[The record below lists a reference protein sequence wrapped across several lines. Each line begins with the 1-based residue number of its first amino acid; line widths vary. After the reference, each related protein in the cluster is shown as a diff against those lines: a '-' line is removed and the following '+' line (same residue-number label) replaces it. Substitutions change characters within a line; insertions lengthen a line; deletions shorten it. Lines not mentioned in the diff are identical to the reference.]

1 MLFSS
6 SWRTV
11 ILQLLLLSASIDAS
25 TTTTAATSSISSDPY
40 SSRGLEET
48 TPTSSITATTT
59 TAPAPAP
66 ASPVVNSTATCQ
78 SVSVNYISPG
88 LPEQCLRT
96 RSTVSQDTRHSQ
108 DEATAS
114 HTVTEQ
120 TRLTGSTS
128 TTASAD
134 IPEGTRGSSESSSSV
149 STPPTVASKAGPP
162 PPPPKTAEEP
172 PLDTAKFL
180 SFEEWKAQN
189 LAKIGQ
195 SSDSF
200 SERGAREPLQKMHGL
215 GNTAL
220 DALGDEIEID
230 FPFGTS
236 GSPANTIQV
245 SGSAAAGIATAAA
258 GMPRSKDAGKTCKE
272 RFNYASL
279 DCAAT
284 VHKYNKEV
292 KGGNSIL
299 LENKESYMLNK
310 CQAKEKF
317 FIVELCEDILVDTVV
332 LANFEFFSSVF
343 KEIKVSVSDK
353 YPVKANGWKELGTYV
368 AKNTRDV
375 QAFLVET
382 PLIWAR
388 YIKVEILSHYGNEY
402 YCPVSLLRVHG
413 TTMMEEF
420 RHESAARGGEDDVRE
435 DVVPEAVA
443 EPVKSADAEEEAGT
457 VMESTSSHEET
468 ATGVVSQSGNSDIPL
483 EAPKSS
489 VSEVTEVNRTPSSS
503 ITTSYEP
510 WQSTNRRYL
519 FPMEMPSCPK
529 TVKPRPTKVSIHH
542 PPPPQAPWSAGS
554 DPSETPVSK
563 QISVPAFSATVVLSI
578 PPSPS
583 AASAKQE
590 TGNSIR
596 SVASKGQEGSKPSS
610 PQPPTASPTTQESFF
625 KSVHKRLTHLESNS
639 TLSLQYIEEQSRL
652 MRDTFANMEKSHVS
666 KMERLLEAVNS
677 SAFTDLK
684 TYRDKYDQLWQ
695 STVLALEAHR
705 SHSER
710 EMLAISTRLS
720 FLADEVIFQKRMYQ
734 LNTLLLVIT
743 IGVVIF
749 SRNDRLA
756 MPLGRHLRTHSTIRI
771 FESPPTSPQPENPI
785 ISMKRNNSDD
795 SIDNLG
801 SPISPPTSRE
811 QSPVVGTES
820 ASAGS
825 PPAPKYKGE
834 RRGWIHHFGPKLKAE
849 NSNSRGRRWQ
859 RQPSPLAGDG
869 EPGEPVYNDGGYYEG
884 ETASE
889 ASFDENGKVESP
901 LLNGS

>member
-1 MLFSS
+1 
-6 SWRTV
+6 
-11 ILQLLLLSASIDAS
+11 
-25 TTTTAATSSISSDPY
+25 
-40 SSRGLEET
+40 
-48 TPTSSITATTT
+48 
-59 TAPAPAP
+59 
-66 ASPVVNSTATCQ
+66 VNSTATCQ

-96 RSTVSQDTRHSQ
+96 RSTVSQDTRSQ
-108 DEATAS
+108 HEATAS
-114 HTVTEQ
+114 STVTEQ
-120 TRLTGSTS
+120 VGPVGVTS
-128 TTASAD
+128 TTTVSAE
-134 IPEGTRGSSESSSSV
+134 IPENTRGSSESSSSA
-149 STPPTVASKAGPP
+149 STPPTVASKAGRP

-200 SERGAREPLQKMHGL
+200 SERGVREPPQKVPGI

-245 SGSAAAGIATAAA
+245 SGSTATGTAAAAA

-299 LENKESYMLNK
+299 LENKETYMLNK

-317 FIVELCEDILVDTVV
+317 FIVELCEDILIDTVV

-343 KEIKVSVSDK
+343 KEIRVSVSDK

-375 QAFLVET
+375 QAFLVEN

-443 EPVKSADAEEEAGT
+443 EPVKSADTEEEAGT
-457 VMESTSSHEET
+457 VMESTGSREET
-468 ATGVVSQSGNSDIPL
+468 ATAIVSQAGSSETPPEEL
-483 EAPKSS
+483 KSS
-489 VSEVTEVNRTPSSS
+489 VSEVAEVNITPSSS
-503 ITTSYEP
+503 ATTSCEP
-510 WQSTNRRYL
+510 WQSMNKRYL
-519 FPMEMPSCPK
+519 FPVELPRCPK
-529 TVKPRPTKVSIHH
+529 IVKPSPTKVSIYR

-554 DPSETPVSK
+554 DPSEIPASK
-563 QISVPAFSATVVLSI
+563 PIAVPASSSTVVSPPSL

-583 AASAKQE
+583 AATAKSE
-590 TGNSIR
+590 TGNTIVR
-596 SVASKGQEGSKPSS
+596 SVAPKGHEASKPSS
-610 PQPPTASPTTQESFF
+610 PHPPTASPTTQESFF

-684 TYRDKYDQLWQ
+684 TYVY
-695 STVLALEAHR
+695 VLDLY
-705 SHSER
+705 
-710 EMLAISTRLS
+710 L
-720 FLADEVIFQKRMYQ
+720 
-734 LNTLLLVIT
+734 
-743 IGVVIF
+743 
-749 SRNDRLA
+749 RNL
-756 MPLGRHLRTHSTIRI
+756 T
-771 FESPPTSPQPENPI
+771 NP
-785 ISMKRNNSDD
+785 
-795 SIDNLG
+795 
-801 SPISPPTSRE
+801 SRE
-811 QSPVVGTES
+811 INMTNFGN
-820 ASAGS
+820 
-825 PPAPKYKGE
+825 PP
-834 RRGWIHHFGPKLKAE
+834 F
-849 NSNSRGRRWQ
+849 
-859 RQPSPLAGDG
+859 
-869 EPGEPVYNDGGYYEG
+869 
-884 ETASE
+884 
-889 ASFDENGKVESP
+889 
-901 LLNGS
+901 